1 MFKSKNSYVLLHL
14 IWKSDKYIPRQGTY
28 PPPEKKDSILSLS
41 LVINIGAEFLGMKH
55 ERMLK
60 IFLKTFEGRVSEI

>member
-1 MFKSKNSYVLLHL
+1 MFYYTLSGRVINIFQGRVHTYHL
-14 IWKSDKYIPRQGTY
+14 K
-28 PPPEKKDSILSLS
+28 KKDSVLLLS